1 MQAYSNTHRARDV
14 ADILLTLWET
24 TPPEPI
30 SSASGGRQIAD
41 CLTKRGLLDS
51 GGDLGQWRPIP
62 AGLFRPIE
70 SITHLIAAIEYLT
83 DITVSAATAEMV
95 AAHLKVKADVA
106 ANLARLRL
114 SAHGVE
120 LAGDEYEE

>member
-1 MQAYSNTHRARDV
+1 MHTYSNIHRARDV

-41 CLTKRGLLDS
+41 CLIKRGLLDS

-62 AGLFRPIE
+62 AGLFLPIQ
-70 SITHLIAAIEYLT
+70 SITHLIAVVEYLT
-83 DITVSAATAEMV
+83 DVTVSAATADLV
-95 AAHLKVKADVA
+95 VAHLRVKADVA

-114 SAHGVE
+114 SARGVE
-120 LAGDEYEE
+120 LAGAEYAE

>member
-1 MQAYSNTHRARDV
+1 MQAYTNIHRARDV
-14 ADILLTLWET
+14 ADILQTLWET

-30 SSASGGRQIAD
+30 TPESTGRQIAD
-41 CLTKRGLLDS
+41 CLSKQGVLDF
-51 GGDLGQWRPIP
+51 GGEFGQWRPIA

-83 DITVSAATAEMV
+83 DVTVSAATAEIV
-95 AAHLKVKADVA
+95 AAHLKVEADVA

-114 SAHGVE
+114 SARGVE
-120 LAGDEYEE
+120 LAGDEYQE